1 MITVN
6 GKNIKIEGTLGE
18 AMGEAVQIVD
28 AIKDIAWNVI
38 DNEEDPNEANDLI
51 KELSK
56 WAADIIDAIMPN
68 MQE

>member
-56 WAADIIDAIMPN
+56 WVADIIDAIMPN

>member
-1 MITVN
+1 MITAN

-38 DNEEDPNEANDLI
+38 DN
-51 KELSK
+51 
-56 WAADIIDAIMPN
+56 
-68 MQE
+68 